1 MSSGTEKV
9 LDDLHKVLGELEHVV
24 KGAMSS
30 AGGHADDVAD
40 KVRSA
45 LDQAQGRIDDA
56 EQALGKN
63 LRRGARATDEY
74 VKDNAW
80 MSMGIMAAVAF
91 VIGFSLGRRQ

>member
-1 MSSGTEKV
+1 MSNGTEKV
-9 LDDLHKVLGELEHVV
+9 LDDLQRVLGELEHVV

-30 AGGHADDVAD
+30 ASGQADEVTD
-40 KVRSA
+40 KIRGA
-45 LDQAQGRIDDA
+45 LDKAQGRIEGA

-63 LRRGARATDEY
+63 LRRGIRATDEY

>member
-1 MSSGTEKV
+1 MNSGTEKV
-9 LDDLHKVLGELEHVV
+9 LDDLQKVLGELEHVV

-40 KVRSA
+40 KVRAA
-45 LDQAQGRIDDA
+45 LDRAQGRIDDA
-56 EQALGKN
+56 QETMGKS

-74 VKDNAW
+74 VKDNVW

-91 VIGFSLGRRQ
+91 VVGFSLARRQ